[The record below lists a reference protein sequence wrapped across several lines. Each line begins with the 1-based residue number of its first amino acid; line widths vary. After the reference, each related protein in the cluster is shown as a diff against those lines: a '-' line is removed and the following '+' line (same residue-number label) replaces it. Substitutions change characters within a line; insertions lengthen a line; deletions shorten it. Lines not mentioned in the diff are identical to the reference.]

1 MCILTGME
9 IDEAGGTYMLFS
21 PVKFNSFQEAV
32 GYLDKEIENY
42 CTEFLD
48 AMVDRHGEDSCIIW
62 LDSFGF
68 RHYVEFM
75 ISDL

>member
-9 IDEAGGTYMLFS
+9 INEGEFTYVLFS
-21 PVKFNSFQEAV
+21 PVKFDSFQEAARHLE
-32 GYLDKEIENY
+32 GEIENY
-42 CTEFLD
+42 CTAFLD
-48 AMVDRHGEDSCIIW
+48 ALVERHSNGSCTIW

-75 ISDL
+75 ITEF